1 MNNGVSIICCSYNG
15 RERLQITLEAIKNLE
30 CNGNWEL
37 IFIDNAS
44 TDGTLEFAKEFFL
57 KANPFQSNSCIVIH
71 LVKVMLYG

>member
-1 MNNGVSIICCSYNG
+1 M
-15 RERLQITLEAIKNLE
+15 
-30 CNGNWEL
+30 